1 MSAGNI
7 DVTFVDDFHGIS
19 VAVIGLKPI
28 AKIIAAFTPQVIQKN
43 LNIIIEA
50 NLADI
55 VTAARAKAESRRR
68 SGFLIEQTD
77 YIMNGNLSGTAFSA
91 APYAFFQ
98 EKGGTTPTG
107 GRVSGMNA
115 FIPSA
120 ITGMRQYVADV
131 QLFLSSLLKGGT
143 FTPKP
148 IKSIVRGAVTRAQ
161 AVGRGIHKYTSK
173 VAIGGGKYRYVY
185 ASSNPTSRFTRVLR
199 PGTGKGFKGVG
210 ARRRVT

>member
-1 MSAGNI
+1 MSF
-7 DVTFVDDFHGIS
+7 DVTFVDDYHGAS

-28 AKIIAAFTPQVIQKN
+28 AKILSAFTPQVIIKN

-50 NLADI
+50 NLSDI
-55 VTAARAKAESRRR
+55 VRAARGIAEARRR

-77 YIMNGNLSGTAFSA
+77 YIMNGNLSGTAFSG

-107 GRVSGMNA
+107 GRVSGLNA

-120 ITGMRQYVADV
+120 LAGMRQYVADV
-131 QLFLSSLLKGGT
+131 QLFLGGLLKGGT
-143 FTPKP
+143 FAPRP
-148 IKSIVRGAVTRAQ
+148 IKSIVRGAVTRAMS
-161 AVGRGIHKYTSK
+161 AGRGTHKYTSK
-173 VAIGGGKYRYVY
+173 IAIGGGKYRYVY
-185 ASSNPTSRFTRVLR
+185 PSSGQTSRFTRVLR

-210 ARRRVT
+210 ARRRVV